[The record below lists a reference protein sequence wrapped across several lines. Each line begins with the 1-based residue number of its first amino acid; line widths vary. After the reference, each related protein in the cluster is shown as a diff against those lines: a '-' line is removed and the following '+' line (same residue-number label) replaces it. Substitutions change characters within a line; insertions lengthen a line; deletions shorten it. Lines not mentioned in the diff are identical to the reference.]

1 LITFRYH
8 VVTLVAVFM
17 AIGVGVLF
25 GATFIDQNIVEGL
38 EAAQVRLGSRN
49 ETLRSRIIELERQTE
64 ALSSFT
70 VSARDRAVRG
80 TLQDRPLML
89 LIVDTTPG
97 ELRDALDQTLAVA
110 GANVIGRVTL
120 NEELDMQSEDV
131 RRRLAT
137 ALESASLQP
146 GPLSEL
152 LVGQISGELLGQNPP
167 VLQKLIDNG
176 LAGGQLPPPAAPIE
190 GQAPIT
196 PLVVLVTGE
205 VSRELN
211 ERLVTPL
218 AESLAAGPLVTA
230 VAETGTAEGMLAPLR
245 DRSIQAVTVDSAE
258 AAVSQALLA
267 TGLQAAMGGQFGS
280 YGFGEGATTV
290 MPAPPA

>member
-38 EAAQVRLGSRN
+38 EAAQVRLGRRN
-49 ETLRSRIIELERQTE
+49 ETLRSRIIELERQNE
-64 ALSSFT
+64 ALNSFT
-70 VSARDRAVRG
+70 VSARDRTVRG
-80 TLQDRPLML
+80 TLQDQPLVQ
-89 LIVDTTPG
+89 LIVATAPG
-97 ELRDALDQTLAVA
+97 ELREAIDQTLVAA

-120 NEELDMQSEDV
+120 NEELDLQNEEV

-152 LVGQISGELLGQNPP
+152 LVRQISGELLGQNPP
-167 VLQKLIDNG
+167 VLSKLINDG
-176 LAGGQLPPPAAPIE
+176 LAAGQLAAPPLPDE
-190 GQAPIT
+190 GQPART
-196 PLVVLVTGE
+196 PLVIVVTGE

-211 ERLVTPL
+211 DRLVTPL
-218 AESLAAGPLVTA
+218 AEALAAGPLVTA
-230 VAETGTAEGMLAPLR
+230 VVEAGTAEQVLAPLR
-245 DRSIQAVTVDSAE
+245 DRPIQAVTVDTAE
-258 AAVSQALLA
+258 TALSQALLA

-280 YGFGEGATTV
+280 YGFGEGATTAI
-290 MPAPPA
+290 PPPPA

>member
-1 LITFRYH
+1 
-8 VVTLVAVFM
+8 M

-38 EAAQVRLGSRN
+38 EAAQVRLGRRN
-49 ETLRSRIIELERQTE
+49 ETLRSRIIELERQNE

-70 VSARDRAVRG
+70 VSARDRTVRG
-80 TLQDRPLML
+80 SLQDQRLIL

-97 ELRDALDQTLAVA
+97 ELRDAIDQTLAAA
-110 GANVIGRVTL
+110 GATVVGRVTL
-120 NEELDMQSEDV
+120 NEELDMQSEEV

-146 GPLSEL
+146 GPLSGL
-152 LVGQISGELLGQNPP
+152 LVSQISGELLGQNPP

-176 LAGGQLPPPAAPIE
+176 LAGGQIGPPQTPAE
-190 GQAPIT
+190 GVPPTA
-196 PLVVLVTGE
+196 PLVILVTGE

-211 ERLVTPL
+211 DRLVTPL

-230 VAETGTAEGMLAPLR
+230 VAEAGAERILAPLR
-245 DRSIQAVTVDSAE
+245 DRSIQAVTVDTAE

-267 TGLQAAMGGQFGS
+267 TGLQAAMRGQFGS
-280 YGFGEGATTV
+280 YGFGEGATTAI
-290 MPAPPA
+290 PAPPA